1 TETGIVLNGNITIKG
16 KDVAAASPG
25 NYTGTATFTITY
37 GDKTENTDEEEKPD
51 DSKDPEDPGDTEL
64 DIHNLEDGTYAV
76 TGRMV
81 KVDQSTLSMADN
93 AINHTIRLTV
103 KDGVYSVTLDMKGM
117 NISGKL
123 GYLGGLQYFLNGY

>member
-1 TETGIVLNGNITIKG
+1 DFGSQTASGTGVAKAGGTETGIVLNGNITIKG

-37 GDKTENTDEEEKPD
+37 DDKTENTDEEEKPE

-93 AINHTIRLTV
+93 AI
-103 KDGVYSVTLDMKGM
+103 
-117 NISGKL
+117 
-123 GYLGGLQYFLNGY
+123 